1 MGKERAKEIIES
13 AENNMYKYKAVH
25 DINMW
30 QMYIKAEAREYHSLR
45 RQLQSGLFSVYTG
58 SRGVEEKCF
67 CLDNPDL

>member
-30 QMYIKAEAREYHSLR
+30 QMYI
-45 RQLQSGLFSVYTG
+45 
-58 SRGVEEKCF
+58 SRSKRVS
-67 CLDNPDL
+67 